1 MESIRNSF
9 DKLSR
14 STRQSISNKP
24 NQSKSSPF
32 ETTVNTPINSFTSKS
47 NTPKQNS
54 LASKSS
60 KFAFETYN
68 NTLSF
73 FGAKNYLIIFGII
86 MLLALFGINIF
97 TYLSQGTNYIIG
109 LISPI
114 FSNSGNVI
122 GDATKNFIVTT
133 STGTQQIIDTGSE
146 TTKNIVDVTAK
157 GTQQIIETGS
167 DTTKNIVDVTAK
179 GTTSGI
185 SYLQGSL
192 KKNVSAVKPENNN
205 PSTDYANKPESEPEP
220 STSVSSSHGFC
231 YIGNINSNRHC
242 AKVDKKDMCM
252 SGDIYPTMDICINP
266 NIKA

>member
-14 STRQSISNKP
+14 SRRENIYNKP
-24 NQSKSSPF
+24 SQSKLSQF
-32 ETTVNTPINSFTSKS
+32 ETMANRPINNFTYKNNTPIQKS
-47 NTPKQNS
+47 V
-54 LASKSS
+54 ASKST
-60 KFAFETYN
+60 KLAFETYN

-73 FGAKNYLIIFGII
+73 FGAKNYIIIFSII

-97 TYLSQGTNYIIG
+97 TYLSQGINYIIG
-109 LISPI
+109 LINPI
-114 FSNSGNVI
+114 FLTGGNVI
-122 GDATKNFIVTT
+122 GDATKNFIMTT
-133 STGTQQIIDTGSE
+133 STGTQQIIETGSE
-146 TTKNIVDVTAK
+146 TTKNIVDV
-157 GTQQIIETGS
+157 S
-167 DTTKNIVDVTAK
+167 AK

-185 SYLQGSL
+185 NFLQGSL

-205 PSTDYANKPESEPEP
+205 PSTDYANKPQAEPDP
-220 STSVSSSHGFC
+220 STSASSSHGFC

-266 NIKA
+266 NIKN